1 VTKHFDRYTCEEMLR
16 RLDDYLDREL
26 TPDEICRIE
35 EHLETCEACA
45 REFGF
50 EASVI
55 SAVRAKLR
63 QVEVPET
70 LLDRVSRA
78 VTRERAEGSRDEA
91 SRRTRDEEC

>member
-1 VTKHFDRYTCEEMLR
+1 MTKHFDRYTCEEMLR

-26 TPDEICRIE
+26 TPDEIRRVE
-35 EHLETCEACA
+35 EHLEDCEACI

-63 QVEVPET
+63 DVEVPDT
-70 LLDRVSRA
+70 LADRVAMSLA
-78 VTRERAEGSRDEA
+78 RERAGGSGA
-91 SRRTRDEEC
+91 S

>member
-1 VTKHFDRYTCEEMLR
+1 MTQHFDRYTCEEMLR

-26 TPDEICRIE
+26 TPDETRRVE
-35 EHLETCEACA
+35 EHLKDCEACA

-63 QVEVPET
+63 EVEVPDT
-70 LLDRVSRA
+70 LLDRVAISLA
-78 VTRERAEGSRDEA
+78 RERARGSGG
-91 SRRTRDEEC
+91 S

>member
-1 VTKHFDRYTCEEMLR
+1 MTQHFDRYTCEEMLR

-26 TPDEICRIE
+26 SADEICRVE

-55 SAVRAKLR
+55 NVVRAKLR
-63 QVEVPET
+63 QVEMPDT
-70 LLDRVSRA
+70 LVDRVATSLA
-78 VTRERAEGSRDEA
+78 SERAKRRGNGTSRGA
-91 SRRTRDEEC
+91 GGN

>member
-1 VTKHFDRYTCEEMLR
+1 MTQHFDRYTCEEMLR

-26 TPDEICRIE
+26 TAGELHRVE

-55 SAVRAKLR
+55 HAVRVKLR
-63 QVEVPET
+63 QVEVPDT
-70 LLDRVSRA
+70 LLDRVSLA
-78 VTRERAEGSRDEA
+78 VTRERAGGSGKGT
-91 SRRTRDEEC
+91 S